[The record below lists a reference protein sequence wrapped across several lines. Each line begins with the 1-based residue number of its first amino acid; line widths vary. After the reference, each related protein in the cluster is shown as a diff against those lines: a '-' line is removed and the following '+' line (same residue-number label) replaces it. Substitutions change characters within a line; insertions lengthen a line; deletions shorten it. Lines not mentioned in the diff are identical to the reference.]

1 MLVCGIAGKISENT
15 NALEL
20 ANALLNLNHRGPND
34 SGTFQ
39 SSMNNKVLN
48 LGQTRLSIIDL
59 SSGGHQPFISLDQNY
74 ILVFNGEIYN
84 FKELRNYLRKYGY
97 KFDSES
103 DTEVLLNAWIHWGP
117 ESLSK
122 LKGMFAFA
130 IFDKK
135 NNLLTL
141 ARDAFGMKPLFFH
154 QNSENFAFA
163 SEIGALKKLIPGC
176 ASLNSQ
182 TMFNYLAFGQQSF
195 GQDTFFQDI
204 MSLEPG
210 HFLQIKCS
218 SSNIEITCSRWWWP
232 KVAQN
237 FLISDS
243 EAIKEVRER
252 FLENV
257 RLHLI
262 SDVPLGATLSGGL
275 DSSAIVC
282 AMRFLEPSREINTFS
297 FVSSGHMKNEETWVD
312 IINKHV
318 GAIPNKVVIS
328 PKELLFDLDDMIT
341 YQGEPVGST
350 SIYAQY
356 RVYKQVRDSGI
367 TVVLDGQG
375 ADELLGGYLGY
386 PVFRVQSLIS
396 SGNYIQASNFLLNWA
411 KGPDRSLRDVIQRLI
426 GKSFIPRN
434 LVPIT
439 RKMVKK
445 DFSNKIFRL
454 DLIDE
459 FEINKN
465 QILEIDWPKDGNR
478 ALVSELRRALT
489 KRGLSELLRYADR
502 NSMRWSIEN
511 RLPFLTTDLAEFVLQ
526 LPEHL
531 LVSQKGITK
540 NVFRE
545 AMKGIVPDSVLN
557 RKDKIGFET
566 PELEWLQFLRHDIDI
581 WLEDLAPIH
590 WINLAE
596 VKNHFNDVLSG
607 RRKFDWQTWRLI
619 NSAKWMSLVLFK

>member
-59 SSGGHQPFISLDQNY
+59 SSRGHQPFISLDQNY
-74 ILVFNGEIYN
+74 SLVFNGEIYN
-84 FKELRNYLRKYGY
+84 FKELRNYLSKYGY
-97 KFDSES
+97 RFDSES

-154 QNSENFAFA
+154 QNNENFAFA

-195 GQDTFFQDI
+195 GQETFFQDI

-243 EAIKEVRER
+243 EAIEEVRER

-282 AMRFLEPSREINTFS
+282 AMRFLEPSRKINTFS
-297 FVSSGHMKNEETWVD
+297 YVSSGHLKNEETWID

-411 KGPDRSLRDVIQRLI
+411 KGPDRSLSDVIQRLI
-426 GKSFIPRN
+426 GKSLIPRN

-445 DFSNKIFRL
+445 DFSNKLFRL

-465 QILEIDWPKDGNR
+465 QILGIDWPKDGSR

-489 KRGLSELLRYADR
+489 KRGLGELLRYADR

-545 AMKGIVPDSVLN
+545 AMKGIVPDSILN

-596 VKNHFNDVLSG
+596 VKIHFNDVLCG

-619 NSAKWMSLVLFK
+619 NSAKWMSLVLYK